1 VIKQKDGRRNRYQI
15 QAHLPLPEAASQ
27 EPAIGEVLAVLAGA
41 RDSHRAGSSH
51 PAPLVNLGHLR
62 PHGRRDGQHVASPAT
77 TCVARDAPSLHSP
90 SCQPM
95 LCR

>member
-15 QAHLPLPEAASQ
+15 LAHLPLPEAASQ

-41 RDSHRAGSSH
+41 ATLTGPVLHT
-51 PAPLVNLGHLR
+51 PAPLLNLGHLR
-62 PHGRRDGQHVASPAT
+62 PHGRRDGRHVARPAT

-90 SCQPM
+90 SCQRM